1 MVVKTKRKNSFRHFF
16 ILKGRIIMK
25 TTIKHIIK
33 NPIQHIMKCTT
44 IVFLAAAMVLCMV
57 ACAATEEPVTTT
69 PATEAPVAAALA
81 PTEPAETKPAFVP
94 ERYEP
99 TLPPEPTVPETEP
112 TEPVED
118 EDDYYYED
126 SYYEETYYEDS
137 YYQEEPSC
145 YVPEGEEPEIVV
157 KHWEGVT
164 VVNVKDLPYPDVTY
178 DYVAAGN
185 YGDAYAASTYGWIV
199 DYSLNADNAGYYPA
213 CSISVQYALDNGGQ
227 DFINAKMAEAV
238 DATAW
243 GMSGPCYV
251 CCDCWMDSG
260 WIFFQVYYG

>member
-1 MVVKTKRKNSFRHFF
+1 
-16 ILKGRIIMK
+16 MK

-57 ACAATEEPVTTT
+57 ACAATEEPVTTI
-69 PATEAPVAAALA
+69 PATEAPVAAA
-81 PTEPAETKPAFVP
+81 PTPTQPEETKAAFVP

-112 TEPVED
+112 TEAVEVED

-126 SYYEETYYEDS
+126 SYYEDS
-137 YYQEEPSC
+137 YYEEPSC

-213 CSISVQYALDNGGQ
+213 GSISVQYALDNGGQ
-227 DFINAKMAEAV
+227 DYINWRMTQTV
-238 DATAW
+238 DATAYML
-243 GMSGPCYV
+243 GEGLVGV

>member
-1 MVVKTKRKNSFRHFF
+1 MKNTMKNITIA
-16 ILKGRIIMK
+16 ILI
-25 TTIKHIIK
+25 
-33 NPIQHIMKCTT
+33 
-44 IVFLAAAMVLCMV
+44 AAMAICMA
-57 ACAATEEPVTTT
+57 ACAAAQPAETTAPT
-69 PATEAPVAAALA
+69 QPITAAAPATV
-81 PTEPAETKPAFVP
+81 PTEPVETKPAFVP

-112 TEPVED
+112 TEPVE
-118 EDDYYYED
+118 EEEDYYYED
-126 SYYEETYYEDS
+126 SYYEDSYYEDS
-137 YYQEEPSC
+137 YDYIPEETEAES
-145 YVPEGEEPEIVV
+145 EGEW
-157 KHWEGVT
+157 WEGIP

-243 GMSGPCYV
+243 GLGDGLVGV

-260 WIFFQVYYG
+260 WIYFQVYYG